1 MDALEVAGARVGQNP
16 TEAGRL
22 MVEVVKNPQL

>member
-1 MDALEVAGARVGQNP
+1 MEALRAAGAEVGLNP

-22 MVEVVKNPQL
+22 MVEVVKSL

>member
-1 MDALEVAGARVGQNP
+1 MEALREAGARVGLNP

-22 MVEVVKNPQL
+22 MVEVVRDL